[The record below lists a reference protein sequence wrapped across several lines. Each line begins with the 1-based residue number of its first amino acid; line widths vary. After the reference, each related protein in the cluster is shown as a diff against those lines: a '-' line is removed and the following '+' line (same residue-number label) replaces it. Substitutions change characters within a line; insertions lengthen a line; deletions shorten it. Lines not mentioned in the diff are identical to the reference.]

1 MRLLGAARRR
11 LCATEELSP
20 EAPAVRRFAAVP
32 ATHHGGVKSITAPP
46 PTLGYIAPDG
56 AALCEPLVH
65 QELVDI
71 EALGWRI
78 IPIAI
83 KPAQHSPRPGQDY
96 ARCSL
101 VLQSGNRLRQ
111 WLSGLSAAIQ
121 WGTTA
126 AASLRLLAADMRDLG
141 LARARS
147 WQLPGHWLAG
157 ARVARLLKA
166 RGCTHIHA
174 HGAHDPAQIA
184 MYAAAIS
191 GIPFTCMAYGNDL
204 FRHGWLLPQK
214 AQRARRLLTVSHF
227 NKTWLEQHGVDGRQ
241 VDVIRCT
248 PDASVIQRT
257 GLQAARALAV
267 QEDLQPASRSVPQ
280 TAPPFKR
287 MRTGAY
293 RIGTLARLV
302 ERKGV
307 DDLMRALA
315 QLIRSGCAPVKL
327 LVAGEGPER
336 LRLQVLADQLGIH
349 PCVEFVGTIAPQA
362 VAAWMRSLDLYV
374 AAGKPD
380 RHGDVD
386 GIPLTLIEAMSLGM
400 PVVATRITGVPE
412 LVLADQTGY
421 LAEPGQ
427 PDSLATQIDRA
438 MSEPERARSLGSAAR
453 AHVRWEFGREKNLRR
468 LVSHFHAPSVTP
480 ETGIALEQA
489 AA

>member
-1 MRLLGAARRR
+1 MRLPGAARRG
-11 LCATEELSP
+11 CPTTAELSP
-20 EAPAVRRFAAVP
+20 EGTAVWRFAA
-32 ATHHGGVKSITAPP
+32 AAAAHDGGVKSVTPPP

-65 QELVDI
+65 QELMDI

-78 IPIAI
+78 VPIAI
-83 KPAQHSPRPGQDY
+83 EPAQRSPRPGLDY

-101 VLQSGNRLRQ
+101 VLRSGSRLRQ
-111 WLSGLSAAIQ
+111 WVSGISAALQ
-121 WGTTA
+121 WGGAA
-126 AASLRLLAADMRDLG
+126 AASLRLLVADMRELG
-141 LARARS
+141 LSSARS

-157 ARVARLLKA
+157 ARVARLLKT
-166 RGCTHIHA
+166 RDCTHIHA

-227 NKTWLEQHGVDGRQ
+227 NKSWLEQHGVDGSQ

-248 PDASVIQRT
+248 PDASQSWRMPPNGDMPPGGRETVPAGT
-257 GLQAARALAV
+257 ATALRA
-267 QEDLQPASRSVPQ
+267 
-280 TAPPFKR
+280 APPSSR
-287 MRTGAY
+287 RRTGAY
-293 RIGTLARLV
+293 RIGTLGRLV

-362 VAAWMRSLDLYV
+362 VATWMRSLDLYV
-374 AAGKPD
+374 AAGKTD

-386 GIPLTLIEAMSLGM
+386 GIPLTLIEAMSLGL

-412 LVLADQTGY
+412 LVLAEQTGY
-421 LAEPGQ
+421 LAEPDQ
-427 PDSLATQIDRA
+427 PDSLAQQIDRA
-438 MSEPERARSLGSAAR
+438 MSEPDRARALGSAAR

-468 LVSHFHAPSVTP
+468 LVSHFHAPA
-480 ETGIALEQA
+480 ETREAEISFEQA
-489 AA
+489 A